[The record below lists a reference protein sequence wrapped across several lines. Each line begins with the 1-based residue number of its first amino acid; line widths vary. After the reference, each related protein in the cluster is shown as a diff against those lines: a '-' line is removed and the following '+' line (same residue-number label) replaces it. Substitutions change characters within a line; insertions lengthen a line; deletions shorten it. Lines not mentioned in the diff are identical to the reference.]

1 MPYAAN
7 ISVVQSADCS
17 TITVTDISTNPS
29 SEVISSRRLYLQK
42 ADGSYIS
49 PSGIDYYTFVSN
61 SLIIP
66 LPQDFALDIVFQ
78 AIPAVVT
85 TGSVYIKEVM
95 QAFVC
100 NLQQFQLGKI
110 KTLSATPAVI
120 NNQNFESSLY
130 GLNTEIN
137 NALLAVSEG
146 LDIQSSQAAIDRG
159 IAFITN
165 QNNFF

>member
-1 MPYAAN
+1 MPYTAN

-17 TITVTDISTNPS
+17 TITITDISTNPS
-29 SEVISSRRLYLQK
+29 SEVITERRLYLQK

-49 PSGIDYYTFVSN
+49 PSGVDYYTFIS
-61 SLIIP
+61 SALTIP

-85 TGSVYIKEVM
+85 SGSIYIKEVM

-100 NLQQFQLGKI
+100 NLKQFQLGKV
-110 KTLSATPAVI
+110 KTLSATPSVI
-120 NNQNFESSLY
+120 NNQNFEGSLFT
-130 GLNTEIN
+130 LNTEIN
-137 NALLAVSEG
+137 SALLAVADG

-159 IAFITN
+159 YYIVTN